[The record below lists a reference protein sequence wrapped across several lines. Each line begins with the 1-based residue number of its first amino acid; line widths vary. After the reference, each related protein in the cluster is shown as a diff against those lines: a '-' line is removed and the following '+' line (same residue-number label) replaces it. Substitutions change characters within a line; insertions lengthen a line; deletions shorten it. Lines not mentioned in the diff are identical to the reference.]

1 MKIYMMLHKYI
12 KKYVVHL
19 LLFIIFSLVLW
30 MISMVVPYIS
40 GKLIDGLTTVT
51 GRENIYNLI
60 KALILLGLFEIVIT
74 YFQNILITEL
84 KTKIGFDLNFSVLEY
99 IKKLPLEY
107 FNKYNSTYLN
117 QRINNDSLNITNF
130 ILDNSV
136 NIAIK
141 ICSSLFILVYIFR
154 VSIRIGLALM
164 VLIPLEIL
172 LYNGFRKPLYEKGY
186 EFKEE
191 QNKFFSKMNE
201 QLYNIRLV
209 KMNCWYA
216 LLGKELMEK
225 FKNLFS
231 SAMKY
236 AKLSFLY
243 SNIDLT
249 IGKIAT
255 IFIYS
260 YGGIEVLNKRL
271 TVGTF
276 IIINSYF
283 IILLSCISYL
293 INLGKSYQDT
303 LVCYNRI
310 REILD
315 IRQEHNGDVYTEAI
329 NDIQLVNVNF
339 SYEDKQILKD
349 FNYKFESGNI
359 YCIVGENGC
368 GKSTFVNIITGLLNN
383 YTGNIYYN
391 DYNMKDLDLYRIRKN
406 LVGVTEQEP
415 ILINDTIRNNITYGL
430 DNVDNEE
437 IYKWCKTVK
446 IDEFISDL
454 PEKIDTVITERASN
468 ISGGEKQKISLIRTF
483 IKKPKILI
491 LDEPSSALDRDSI
504 IALKAALKKIKN
516 DRIIILITH
525 DDTVIDVADHVIRF
539 EQIGIIK

>member
-1 MKIYMMLHKYI
+1 MLHKYI

-255 IFIYS
+255 IFIFS

-329 NDIQLVNVNF
+329 NDIQLDNVNF